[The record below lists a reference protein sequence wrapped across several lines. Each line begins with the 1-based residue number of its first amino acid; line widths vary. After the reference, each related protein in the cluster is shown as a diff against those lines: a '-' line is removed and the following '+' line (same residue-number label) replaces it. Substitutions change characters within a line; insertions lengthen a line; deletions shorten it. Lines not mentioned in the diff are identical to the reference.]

1 MNTCSINTYL
11 YTNID
16 IYIKHLLNSKMPKFD
31 NFHILKTF
39 RVIQSNLSFYSSHW
53 ELHAKI
59 DNTIIKQ
66 FLSICPARTK

>member
-1 MNTCSINTYL
+1 
-11 YTNID
+11 
-16 IYIKHLLNSKMPKFD
+16 MPKFD

-59 DNTIIKQ
+59 DIQ
-66 FLSICPARTK
+66 LSNNFCVYVLHVQSDQI